1 MNNGLKSKQERLGA
15 DSRGEVGFSYATP
28 RFGGRA
34 RTLISTGFIRY
45 LFLGAL
51 AVGAVAQS
59 GCRSA
64 ASHRERADSA
74 SLGIVSEQQQAALGH
89 TEPFSIERPQDTFR
103 RRLLLDQHL
112 PHLGPASFGTDAV
125 EEIEHWPDTG
135 EAPEAPEAYFPEKDG
150 DEVLSIDLI
159 DALQIAAGNS
169 REYQS
174 RKEALFLTALGLD
187 LERFAFD
194 TTFTGLLSGI
204 FSSDQRLNQEGV
216 EGSAEL
222 GVQRTFEQGAAVSG
236 RLVVDLVRLLNG
248 DGGSSVGLL
257 GDVSITVPLLRGAG
271 RHSVME
277 PLIQAERDVVYAI
290 YSFEEFKRSYAVRVA
305 DEFFSVLQARDQIQ
319 NAESNYNRL
328 ALLVERTEAFHE
340 RGRVTGIEVDQAR
353 QDLLRARESWISARE
368 RYAGQL
374 DRFKITLGLPTDAEI
389 EIDAEE
395 LSRLAEQAEDIL
407 GEVAGG
413 IDLEEGVEELELES
427 ETNGRGRYEIDEDR
441 AIELAWNHRLDLRI
455 AEGEVYD
462 SQRQVVVAA
471 DALRAGFNLTGG
483 ATVGERRGI
492 GSAGAR
498 NARLDPSEGYYFLGA
513 DLDLPFSRRAEGIR
527 YRESL
532 VRFERAVRE
541 VQAIEDEV
549 KLEVREALR
558 NLLQQ
563 RENYQIQVQAL
574 NIAERRMRQAQ
585 AFQEADRAET
595 RDVLEANQALIAA
608 QNSLIDAVVNY
619 RIAELSF
626 QRDVGVL
633 VVNYQ
638 GLIEEFDPDA
648 PELYEEPIQEQG

>member
-1 MNNGLKSKQERLGA
+1 MKMIQKFEKRKETRVWVRPLFL
-15 DSRGEVGFSYATP
+15 VGFA
-28 RFGGRA
+28 FA
-34 RTLISTGFIRY
+34 IL
-45 LFLGAL
+45 
-51 AVGAVAQS
+51 AQS

-74 SLGIVSEQQQAALGH
+74 ALGIISEQQQAALGR
-89 TEPFSIERPQDTFR
+89 TEPFSIERPEDTFR

-112 PHLGPASFGTDAV
+112 PHLGPASFGTDAI

-135 EAPEAPEAYFPEKDG
+135 EAPEAPESFFPDTIGEDG
-150 DEVLSIDLI
+150 VLSLDLI
-159 DALQIAAGNS
+159 DSLQVAAGNS
-169 REYQS
+169 REYQA
-174 RKEALFLTALGLD
+174 RKEGLFLTALGLD

-194 TTFTGLLSGI
+194 TTFTGIISGI
-204 FSSDQRLNQEGV
+204 FSSDQRLNQEGF

-236 RLVVDLVRLLNG
+236 RLVVDLVRLLTG
-248 DGGSSVGLL
+248 DGGNSLGLL

-271 RHSVME
+271 RHIVME
-277 PLIQAERDVVYAI
+277 PLVQAERDVVYAI

-305 DEFFSVLQARDQIQ
+305 DEFFSVLQARDQIE

-328 ALLVERTEAFHE
+328 VLLVERTEAFHE

-353 QDLLRARESWISARE
+353 QDLLRARENWISARE

-389 EIDAEE
+389 ELDAGE
-395 LSRLAEQAEDIL
+395 LARLADQAKEIL
-407 GEVAGG
+407 GEVANGA
-413 IDLEEGVEELELES
+413 DLEEGVEELELEAS
-427 ETNGRGRYEIDEDR
+427 ADGRGRYEIDEDR
-441 AIELAWNHRLDLRI
+441 AIELAWNHRLDLRT

-462 SQRQVVVAA
+462 AQRKVVVAA
-471 DALRAGFNLTGG
+471 DALRAGLNLVGG
-483 ATVGERRGI
+483 ATVGERRSI
-492 GSAGAR
+492 GSARAR
-498 NARLDPSEGYYFLGA
+498 NARFDPSEGYYFLGA
-513 DLDLPFSRRAEGIR
+513 DLELPFSRRAEGVR

-532 VRFERAVRE
+532 IQFERAVRD

-558 NLLQQ
+558 DLLQQ

-585 AFQEADRAET
+585 AFQEAGRAET
-595 RDVLEANQALIAA
+595 RDVLEANEALIAA
-608 QNSLIDAVVNY
+608 QNSLVDAVVNY

-633 VVNYQ
+633 LVNHQ

-648 PELYEEPIQEQG
+648 PGINEEPIEEQG

>member
-216 EGSAEL
+216 EGTAEL

-248 DGGSSVGLL
+248 DGGSSMGLL
-257 GDVSITVPLLRGAG
+257 GDVSITVPL
-271 RHSVME
+271 
-277 PLIQAERDVVYAI
+277 
-290 YSFEEFKRSYAVRVA
+290 
-305 DEFFSVLQARDQIQ
+305 
-319 NAESNYNRL
+319 
-328 ALLVERTEAFHE
+328 
-340 RGRVTGIEVDQAR
+340 
-353 QDLLRARESWISARE
+353 
-368 RYAGQL
+368 
-374 DRFKITLGLPTDAEI
+374 
-389 EIDAEE
+389 
-395 LSRLAEQAEDIL
+395 
-407 GEVAGG
+407 
-413 IDLEEGVEELELES
+413 
-427 ETNGRGRYEIDEDR
+427 
-441 AIELAWNHRLDLRI
+441 
-455 AEGEVYD
+455 
-462 SQRQVVVAA
+462 
-471 DALRAGFNLTGG
+471 
-483 ATVGERRGI
+483 
-492 GSAGAR
+492 
-498 NARLDPSEGYYFLGA
+498 
-513 DLDLPFSRRAEGIR
+513 
-527 YRESL
+527 
-532 VRFERAVRE
+532 
-541 VQAIEDEV
+541 
-549 KLEVREALR
+549 
-558 NLLQQ
+558 
-563 RENYQIQVQAL
+563 
-574 NIAERRMRQAQ
+574 
-585 AFQEADRAET
+585 
-595 RDVLEANQALIAA
+595 
-608 QNSLIDAVVNY
+608 
-619 RIAELSF
+619 
-626 QRDVGVL
+626 
-633 VVNYQ
+633 
-638 GLIEEFDPDA
+638 
-648 PELYEEPIQEQG
+648 